1 MCAAL
6 TRLTNRCRTLHY
18 IPLRRYST
26 SIDATLQV
34 ENAPAQQLSDIPLFR
49 ENAFNPEKPFHF
61 KGHGSSRIRE
71 ILPAATKWFTDPNT
85 NSHPW
90 PSPEPRTLSSYM
102 DAHMSHP
109 FPFELYLPEADST
122 ANASSEAVK
131 EFRDWLQQSQDFTD
145 QIMAGLFQSLVEHG
159 DGSTGTFKQ
168 FHAPLRLLKKAL
180 EFNQMMGEAS
190 REGLMLYIAQSSLDD
205 LPPELKADVPA
216 PQVVRQAGKGD
227 IYASSIWLGTEPT
240 YTPLHRDPNPNMFF
254 QICSTKLVRLLPPD
268 LGHLVFFE
276 VMMRNQMDPS
286 GAHMRSEDM
295 MKGKEREALQDAIW
309 NNENVREGKPMK
321 NMLYE
326 AQMDEG
332 DALFIPRGWWHSIKS
347 IGSSGGLNGSVNW
360 WFR

>member
-180 EFNQMMGEAS
+180 E
-190 REGLMLYIAQSSLDD
+190 
-205 LPPELKADVPA
+205 
-216 PQVVRQAGKGD
+216 
-227 IYASSIWLGTEPT
+227 
-240 YTPLHRDPNPNMFF
+240 
-254 QICSTKLVRLLPPD
+254 
-268 LGHLVFFE
+268 
-276 VMMRNQMDPS
+276 
-286 GAHMRSEDM
+286 
-295 MKGKEREALQDAIW
+295 
-309 NNENVREGKPMK
+309 
-321 NMLYE
+321 
-326 AQMDEG
+326 
-332 DALFIPRGWWHSIKS
+332 
-347 IGSSGGLNGSVNW
+347 
-360 WFR
+360 